1 MAEWARLGERFG
13 DEAPKDK
20 LLFFLG
26 MILEDASPAERREM
40 MANLP
45 GPPEVLW
52 HAVGQFQYRRKVAKI
67 GGGLGR

>member
-1 MAEWARLGERFG
+1 
-13 DEAPKDK
+13 
-20 LLFFLG
+20 